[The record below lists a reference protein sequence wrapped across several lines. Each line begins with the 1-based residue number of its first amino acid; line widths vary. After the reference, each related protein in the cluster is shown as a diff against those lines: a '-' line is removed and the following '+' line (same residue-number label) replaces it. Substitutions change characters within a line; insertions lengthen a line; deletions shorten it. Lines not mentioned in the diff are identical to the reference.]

1 MRAFTLCLARCNY
14 EDINISVSTEDLR
27 TPLHLACATGNLAM
41 AQLLIWVRVSFLFMS
56 KIYSF
61 IILCYNA
68 ILSQTLQHKAN
79 PQNLDHE
86 GRTCMSYVRA
96 LERTL
101 DNSSD
106 SMEMQK
112 LLEVLEQ
119 ASVSGMDDIDTSQY

>member
-1 MRAFTLCLARCNY
+1 MYPYVYVTIF
-14 EDINISVSTEDLR
+14 
-27 TPLHLACATGNLAM
+27 
-41 AQLLIWVRVSFLFMS
+41 
-56 KIYSF
+56 
-61 IILCYNA
+61 
-68 ILSQTLQHKAN
+68 SQCSQHKAN

-119 ASVSGMDDIDTSQY
+119 ASVSGMDDVDTSQY

>member
-41 AQLLIWVRVSFLFMS
+41 AQLLIWVCFFS
-56 KIYSF
+56 IYLKCIFS
-61 IILCYNA
+61 LLRA
-68 ILSQTLQHKAN
+68 ISSLILQHKAN

>member
-1 MRAFTLCLARCNY
+1 M
-14 EDINISVSTEDLR
+14 
-27 TPLHLACATGNLAM
+27 
-41 AQLLIWVRVSFLFMS
+41 
-56 KIYSF
+56 
-61 IILCYNA
+61 
-68 ILSQTLQHKAN
+68 LSQILQHKAN

-119 ASVSGMDDIDTSQY
+119 ASVSGMDDVDTSQY

>member
-1 MRAFTLCLARCNY
+1 MDIINAF
-14 EDINISVSTEDLR
+14 
-27 TPLHLACATGNLAM
+27 
-41 AQLLIWVRVSFLFMS
+41 
-56 KIYSF
+56 
-61 IILCYNA
+61 
-68 ILSQTLQHKAN
+68 QHKAN

-119 ASVSGMDDIDTSQY
+119 ASISSVEETEATQY

>member
-1 MRAFTLCLARCNY
+1 VLYM
-14 EDINISVSTEDLR
+14 
-27 TPLHLACATGNLAM
+27 
-41 AQLLIWVRVSFLFMS
+41 
-56 KIYSF
+56 
-61 IILCYNA
+61 
-68 ILSQTLQHKAN
+68 LSQILQHKAN

-119 ASVSGMDDIDTSQY
+119 ASVSGMDDVDTSQY

>member
-41 AQLLIWVRVSFLFMS
+41 AQLLIWVSILFFIS
-56 KIYSF
+56 KTHSF
-61 IILCYNA
+61 IAQYYSA
-68 ILSQTLQHKAN
+68 TSFRTSQHKAN

-119 ASVSGMDDIDTSQY
+119 ASVSGMDDVDTSQY

>member
-1 MRAFTLCLARCNY
+1 M
-14 EDINISVSTEDLR
+14 
-27 TPLHLACATGNLAM
+27 
-41 AQLLIWVRVSFLFMS
+41 FMLQCS
-56 KIYSF
+56 
-61 IILCYNA
+61 
-68 ILSQTLQHKAN
+68 QHKAN

-119 ASVSGMDDIDTSQY
+119 ASVSGMDDVDTSQY

>member
-1 MRAFTLCLARCNY
+1 MEIKYFSSHLNAPELK
-14 EDINISVSTEDLR
+14 IS
-27 TPLHLACATGNLAM
+27 
-41 AQLLIWVRVSFLFMS
+41 FYF
-56 KIYSF
+56 
-61 IILCYNA
+61 
-68 ILSQTLQHKAN
+68 QHKAN

-119 ASVSGMDDIDTSQY
+119 ASISNIEET

>member
-1 MRAFTLCLARCNY
+1 MLYILY
-14 EDINISVSTEDLR
+14 
-27 TPLHLACATGNLAM
+27 
-41 AQLLIWVRVSFLFMS
+41 
-56 KIYSF
+56 Y
-61 IILCYNA
+61 IILKIKYFY
-68 ILSQTLQHKAN
+68 IIEKLQHKAN

-119 ASVSGMDDIDTSQY
+119 ASVSGVDDVETSQY